1 MTESFADRLRRLR
14 EEKGL
19 TASAL
24 AASVG
29 VSEGTIRQLES
40 GQTKNPSFAVGLRL
54 ANQLSVDPFYLA
66 FGSDATLNERMDI
79 FDRRLARL
87 EQRLDSFSAPKR

>member
-1 MTESFADRLRRLR
+1 MSETFADRLRRLR

-40 GQTKNPSFAVGLRL
+40 GQTKSPSFVVGLRL

-66 FGSDATLNERMDI
+66 LGASATLNERMDV

-87 EQRLDSFSAPKR
+87 EQRVDSLSAPKR

>member
-1 MTESFADRLRRLR
+1 MSETFATRLRRLR

-19 TASAL
+19 TVSSL

-40 GQTKNPSFAVGLRL
+40 GQTKSPSFVVGVRL
-54 ANQLSVDPFYLA
+54 ADQLSVDPFFLA
-66 FGSDATLNERMDI
+66 LGSRATLNERMDI

-87 EQRLDSFSAPKR
+87 EQRLDSLSTPKR

>member
-1 MTESFADRLRRLR
+1 MSESFADRLRRLR

-19 TASAL
+19 TVSSL

-29 VSEGTIRQLES
+29 VAEGTIRQLET
-40 GQTKNPSFAVGLRL
+40 GQTKNPSFVVGVRL

-66 FGSDATLNERMDI
+66 LGDRATLTERMEI
-79 FDRRLARL
+79 FERRLTKL
-87 EQRLDSFSAPKR
+87 EQRVDALPPPKR